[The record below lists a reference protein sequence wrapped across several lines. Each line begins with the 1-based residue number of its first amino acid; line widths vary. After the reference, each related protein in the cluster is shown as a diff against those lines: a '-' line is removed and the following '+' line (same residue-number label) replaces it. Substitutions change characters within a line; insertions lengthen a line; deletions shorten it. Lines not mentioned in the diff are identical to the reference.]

1 MKDIRS
7 WQRTN
12 VDGGG
17 DGMQPQIDSLYFLVH
32 AVDASGAVKQ
42 SPAWMFITFG
52 VDPNSQEP
60 ALIAVCS
67 PRCVSNVI
75 RGFMLTLP
83 PPVRAGGC

>member
-1 MKDIRS
+1 MKGIRS

-17 DGMQPQIDSLYFLVH
+17 GDKHPQIDSLYFLVH
-32 AVDASGAVKQ
+32 AVDASGASNQPV
-42 SPAWMFITFG
+42 AWMSITFG

>member
-1 MKDIRS
+1 MNLIRS
-7 WQRTN
+7 WRRTTED
-12 VDGGG
+12 DG
-17 DGMQPQIDSLYFLVH
+17 DDDTQPQIDSLYFLVH

-42 SPAWMFITFG
+42 QVAWMFITFG